1 MKDSRLLKV
10 IRDRKLIPDSR
21 LKDAVEHRKK
31 KGTGTDLARILV
43 EKGLISEEDMSK
55 IIAESESIQVIDIA
69 KHRIDFDAMEKLPRN
84 FLTEHGIVPLADDR
98 GKILLAM
105 AEPVDLE
112 TVEEIQFM
120 TNCLVETALAPREQ
134 INRAIEEYYSLSA
147 HERKA
152 LAREASKMPAVEP
165 KPIPRSPHLAEVIA
179 EILVERGLV
188 TREEITARLKTR
200 EL

>member
-1 MKDSRLLKV
+1 MVKDNKLLSE
-10 IRDRKLIPDSR
+10 DKLRQAI
-21 LKDAVEHRKK
+21 EYKK
-31 KGTGTDLARILV
+31 KLGPDVGLADVMVRLGFINEKQMRELV
-43 EKGLISEEDMSK
+43 
-55 IIAESESIQVIDIA
+55 AQSESVPVIDISEYA
-69 KHRIDFDAMEKLPRN
+69 IDPEAMEKLPRD
-84 FLTEHGIVPLADDR
+84 FLRNHGVLPLADEK

-120 TNCLVETALAPREQ
+120 TNCLVETALAPRDQ
-134 INRAIEEYYSLSA
+134 IRKAIEEYDSLSP

-152 LAREASKMPAVEP
+152 RVWDAAAHMAPAEP
-165 KPIPRSPHLAEVIA
+165 KPIPKSPHLAEVLA